1 MPYAVLNLENNQYE
15 GWRMVAEGWSL
26 ETNETLVYSLDGLS
40 EKTPLLG
47 IEEKRQILVEQF
59 KALPIGTRVAF
70 QTVAVTVDT
79 ALKLGDVELALFNLE
94 QAKLMEGADITLL
107 QSMIDLITGG
117 QANG

>member
-1 MPYAVLNLENNQYE
+1 MPYAVLNLENDQYE

-40 EKTPLLG
+40 EKTPPLG

-70 QTVAVTVDT
+70 QAVAVTVDT

-94 QAKLMEGADITLL
+94 QAKLVNGADVDLVET
-107 QSMIDLITGG
+107 MISLIRLGDSL
-117 QANG
+117 